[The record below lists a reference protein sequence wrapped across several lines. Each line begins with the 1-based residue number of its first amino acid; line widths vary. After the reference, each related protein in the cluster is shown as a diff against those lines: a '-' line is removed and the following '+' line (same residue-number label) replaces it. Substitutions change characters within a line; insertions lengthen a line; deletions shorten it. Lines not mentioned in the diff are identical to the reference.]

1 MLVILAQH
9 LRNGPDLHKPVKGP
23 RKATVRQEDDMDNQ
37 VEGIIQT

>member
-9 LRNGPDLHKPVKGP
+9 LRNVPDLHKPVKGS

-37 VEGIIQT
+37 AEAIIQT